1 MLRATVVFLATL
13 WVVACGDTDTIQ
25 TRQWRFALE
34 EVEGSVQDGY
44 AQRFKELIEERT
56 EGQVQVLV
64 YPYGTL
70 GTSAQLSE
78 QVQSGTVQFAF
89 ASPGHLGS
97 VVTEVQAMNL
107 HFLLSEDNEV
117 NKEVLS
123 SRPTIYGP
131 LADAYAARG
140 MKLLA
145 VIPEGWM
152 AWTGDRPLRTPGD
165 FAGFRIRTMLSPLL
179 AAA

>member
-25 TRQWRFALE
+25 TQQWRFALE

-97 VVTEVQAMNL
+97 VVAEVQAVRL
-107 HFLLSEDNEV
+107 QYWLSAATEGSQEV
-117 NKEVLS
+117 AS
-123 SRPTIYGP
+123 SRPR
-131 LADAYAARG
+131 L
-140 MKLLA
+140 
-145 VIPEGWM
+145 
-152 AWTGDRPLRTPGD
+152 
-165 FAGFRIRTMLSPLL
+165 
-179 AAA
+179 